1 MKMNIR
7 DHFAGI
13 ALAGLIGKIPLQTFG
28 IEEETLEYN
37 NIAASAYKYA
47 DAMLLMRE
55 CNNVMR

>member
-1 MKMNIR
+1 MNIR

-13 ALAGLIGKIPLQTFG
+13 ALAGLIAKIPLQTFG

-37 NIAASAYKYA
+37 NIAASAYEYA

-55 CNNVMR
+55 RNNDGY